1 MQGTLFELMY
11 SHESMHFD
19 RLKIKFEELK
29 EERIGGYRTQALLA
43 SKLESLKQKLDTRDK
58 EVASILD
65 SLQSKEKQI
74 TEKANEIEY
83 FKAQI
88 DLLEAQNESASGQI
102 TGLQLLTSSL
112 CDFFD
117 VSLVQEP
124 EDLACHD
131 LVSLIKQE
139 QDRL

>member
-1 MQGTLFELMY
+1 MN
-11 SHESMHFD
+11 FD
-19 RLKIKFEELK
+19 RLKIKLEELK
-29 EERIGGYRTQALLA
+29 EERIDCYRTQALLV
-43 SKLESLKQKLDTRDK
+43 SKLEKLKQKLDARDK
-58 EVASILD
+58 EIATVLD
-65 SLQSKEKQI
+65 SLQGKERQI
-74 TEKANEIEY
+74 IEKTNEAEY

-88 DLLEAQNESASGQI
+88 DLLEAQNESASYQI

-117 VSLVQEP
+117 ISLVEEP
-124 EDLACHD
+124 ENVAYHD